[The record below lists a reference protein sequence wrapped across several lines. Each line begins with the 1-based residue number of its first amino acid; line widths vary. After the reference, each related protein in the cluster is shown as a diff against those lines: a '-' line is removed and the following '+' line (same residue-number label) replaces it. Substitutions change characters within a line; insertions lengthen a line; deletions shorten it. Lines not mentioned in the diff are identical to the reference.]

1 MPGMPAARLSDQCAH
16 GGTIVMGFPMV
27 LIEGLP
33 AARVGDMHVCPMFDG
48 PKPHV
53 GGPILKGSMGVL
65 IGNMP
70 AARVMDQC
78 TCVGPPDMI
87 AKGAS
92 KVLIGD
98 GAPSGGASSGS
109 GGQGSG
115 EAEDQQAEI
124 TEISESQSNSGESAE
139 QTEDHFLDVQFVD
152 SANNPITDTQY
163 SMTDPVSNESGGIL
177 AGAVGAT
184 GVEPGN
190 YEIGLHTI
198 VSTKWSKT
206 AAKVGETVTM
216 TAETAGIDDGAK
228 ARLEI
233 WVHDPNYST
242 RMLKLVETEVSGGKI
257 EGDWTIE
264 VDDAFVQIVEEKEA
278 LGQYS
283 SPSYYF
289 IATAMNFS
297 KRSGMLL
304 VTDDVEITLKDKD
317 GNSVP
322 DKKYKVY
329 LPTGEVRQGRLDGSG
344 YAKETDVPAGR
355 VRVAFDV
362 RDESWGG

>member
-1 MPGMPAARLSDQCAH
+1 MSPMPAARMGDSCAH
-16 GGTIVMGFPMV
+16 GGTIVSGFPMV
-27 LIEGLP
+27 LIEGMP
-33 AARVGDMHVCPMFDG
+33 AARVTDMHVCPMFDG

-87 AKGAS
+87 VKGAT

-98 GAPSGGASSGS
+98 GGAGGGGGSASSSSGS
-109 GGQGSG
+109 A
-115 EAEDQQAEI
+115 EAESQTAEE
-124 TEISESQSNSGESAE
+124 TEIGESQDETSAASE

-152 SANNPITDTQY
+152 SGGNPITDCQY
-163 SMTDPVSNESGGIL
+163 SMTDPNSNESGGIL
-177 AGAVGAT
+177 GGGVAAT

-190 YEIGLHTI
+190 YEIGLHSI
-198 VSTKWSKT
+198 ISTAWSQT
-206 AAKVGETVTM
+206 SAKVGETVTM
-216 TAETAGIDDGAK
+216 TAETAGIDDGTK
-228 ARLEI
+228 ARLEVWI
-233 WVHDPNYST
+233 HDPNYST
-242 RMLKLVETEVSGGKI
+242 RMLTFVETQVSGNKI
-257 EGDWTIE
+257 EGDWKIE
-264 VDDAFVQIVEEKEA
+264 ISESLIQIVEEKEQ

-289 IATAMNFS
+289 IATAKGFT
-297 KRSGMLL
+297 KRSGMLT
-304 VTDDVEITLKDKD
+304 VTDDVEIKLKDKD
-317 GNSVP
+317 GNAVP
-322 DKKYKVY
+322 DKKYKLY

-362 RDESWGG
+362 RDESWS